1 MFGLFRKTVKTPVTP
16 VAAQVAMALKSLSLP
31 QAQPS
36 WKLYARKQ
44 DKWLPQVAIDEGYNA
59 SAVVYAAVEK
69 RAKLVASAPWKAQT
83 VNAQGELEDLPLTH
97 PLCRLI
103 KKPNNDQSW
112 YELIYEASQSL
123 DLAGN
128 AFISEIRAGVNSFPT
143 ELWLLPAKNVA
154 IKPAQEF
161 RLVDY
166 YEYRSSG
173 IAGGARKRIEEMDMI
188 QLRMPNPD
196 DPLFGMPVLMAA
208 GRATDIDRESGN
220 WQKSRLQNK
229 VASDLHVEVPDGTTP
244 EQANEIRDRIAE
256 RQAGSMNAG
265 KPLVT
270 AGKVNLLSHSAVEMD
285 FVNSRKSTWTEI
297 AAVFGVPLA
306 ALGFTEDV
314 NLANAEAMNK
324 QLWHD
329 TIIPQLELIKRQ
341 LNCQLARDFG
351 DSIVLTYD
359 LSNVT
364 ALQENENEKLDKAM
378 KLWRMG
384 VPLSVINQRFEM
396 GLNTDEIDGADVG
409 YIATGLLP
417 VGFGADDTDTA
428 DLSAAEK
435 RLIKAMCYG
444 SKDDNADQR

>member
-1 MFGLFRKTVKTPVTP
+1 
-16 VAAQVAMALKSLSLP
+16 MAS
-31 QAQPS
+31 
-36 WKLYARKQ
+36 
-44 DKWLPQVAIDEGYNA
+44 
-59 SAVVYAAVEK
+59 
-69 RAKLVASAPWKAQT
+69 
-83 VNAQGELEDLPLTH
+83 
-97 PLCRLI
+97 
-103 KKPNNDQSW
+103 
-112 YELIYEASQSL
+112 
-123 DLAGN
+123 
-128 AFISEIRAGVNSFPT
+128 
-143 ELWLLPAKNVA
+143 
-154 IKPAQEF
+154 
-161 RLVDY
+161 
-166 YEYRSSG
+166 
-173 IAGGARKRIEEMDMI
+173 GARKRIDNEDMI

-256 RQAGSMNAG
+256 RQAGSQNAG

-329 TIIPQLELIKRQ
+329 TVIPQLELIKRQ
-341 LNCQLARDFG
+341 LNIQLASDFG
-351 DSIVLTYD
+351 DDVVFKYD
-359 LSNVT
+359 LSNIT
-364 ALQENENEKLDKAM
+364 ALQENENEKLDKAI
-378 KLWRMG
+378 KLRSLG
-384 VPLSVINQRFEM
+384 VPLSVINQRFDI
-396 GLNTDEIDGADVG
+396 GLDTDEIEGAEIA
-409 YIATGLLP
+409 YIPSGLLP
-417 VGFGADDTDTA
+417 VGFGFDEPSTELTA
-428 DLSAAEK
+428 EEK

-444 SKDDNADQR
+444 DK

>member
-1 MFGLFRKTVKTPVTP
+1 M
-16 VAAQVAMALKSLSLP
+16 
-31 QAQPS
+31 
-36 WKLYARKQ
+36 
-44 DKWLPQVAIDEGYNA
+44 
-59 SAVVYAAVEK
+59 
-69 RAKLVASAPWKAQT
+69 
-83 VNAQGELEDLPLTH
+83 
-97 PLCRLI
+97 
-103 KKPNNDQSW
+103 
-112 YELIYEASQSL
+112 YEASQSL

-128 AFISEIRAGVNSFPT
+128 AFISEIRAGANNLPT

-166 YEYRSSG
+166 YEYRSNGMAS
-173 IAGGARKRIEEMDMI
+173 GARKRIENTDMI

-196 DPLFGMPVLMAA
+196 DPLFGMPVFMAA

-256 RQAGSMNAG
+256 RQAGSQNAG

-329 TIIPQLELIKRQ
+329 TVIPQLELIKRQ
-341 LNCQLARDFG
+341 LNIQLASDFG
-351 DSIVLTYD
+351 DDVVFKYD
-359 LSNVT
+359 LSNIT
-364 ALQENENEKLDKAM
+364 ALQENENEKLDKAI
-378 KLWRMG
+378 KLRSLG
-384 VPLSVINQRFEM
+384 VPLSVINQRFDI
-396 GLNTDEIDGADVG
+396 GLDTDEIEGAEIA
-409 YIATGLLP
+409 YIPSGLLP
-417 VGFGADDTDTA
+417 VGFGFDEPSAELTA
-428 DLSAAEK
+428 EEK

-444 SKDDNADQR
+444 DK